1 MWNVRQNSKEAFL
14 NERTNEPTFAS
25 PAADR
30 GLFFARR
37 RIPGKGEDENRS
49 VFWHRKKEREKER
62 ETRNWVLE
70 KRDDENLFRDFGKE
84 VGSSLFHSPPK
95 FLGARSEKAIT
106 GRVSRRRQQQPVQVE
121 AEHTDPIHK
130 MKKKKT
136 IPLTHTHVHSET
148 AKAEAM
154 FVLFARLLAL

>member
-1 MWNVRQNSKEAFL
+1 MNRL
-14 NERTNEPTFAS
+14 
-25 PAADR
+25 
-30 GLFFARR
+30 LRR
-37 RIPGKGEDENRS
+37 RLPIEDYFSRGAAFREKARMKTDLFS
-49 VFWHRKKEREKER
+49 GTERKKER

-70 KRDDENLFRDFGKE
+70 KRDDENLFRDFGKD

-154 FVLFARLLAL
+154 FVLFARSLAL